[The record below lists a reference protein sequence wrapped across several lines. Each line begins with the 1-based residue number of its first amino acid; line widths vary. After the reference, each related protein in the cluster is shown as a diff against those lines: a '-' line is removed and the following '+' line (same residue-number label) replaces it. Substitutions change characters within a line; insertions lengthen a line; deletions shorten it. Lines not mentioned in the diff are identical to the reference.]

1 MKSSKDRAMVTIL
14 TITSMLADDEDF
26 DNIRDDLEH
35 LFHFVQD
42 TPEKKDELVRCK
54 SGFAFTVKVGQN
66 YACLPQKDDCP
77 PYSYVEVQN
86 PTECDD
92 LLVPYEDTARADI
105 YIYVPIWTVHQLI
118 KRHGGRV

>member
-1 MKSSKDRAMVTIL
+1 MNSSKDRAIVTIL
-14 TITSMLADDEDF
+14 TITSMLAEDKDF

-54 SGFAFTVKVGQN
+54 SGFTFTVKVGQN
-66 YACLPQKDDCP
+66 YACLPQKDGCP
-77 PYSYVEVQN
+77 SYSYVEVQN
-86 PTECDD
+86 PTEYDD
-92 LLVPYEDTARADI
+92 LLVPYEDTSRDNI
-105 YIYVPIWTVHQLI
+105 YTYVPIWTVHQLI

>member
-1 MKSSKDRAMVTIL
+1 MKSSKDRALDTIL
-14 TITSMLADDEDF
+14 TITTMLAQHEDWAS
-26 DNIRDDLEH
+26 IEADLKH

-42 TPEKKDELVRCK
+42 TPADKDELVKCK

-86 PTECDD
+86 PTEYDD
-92 LLVPYEDTARADI
+92 LLDPYEDTAREDI
-105 YIYVPIWTVHQLI
+105 YIYVPIWTVQQLI
-118 KRHGGRV
+118 KRHGGQI